1 MATIK
6 VTSPT
11 FAAHQIQAEEG
22 ASLLRTLIDNGYV
35 VPHLCHHEAVSSYGA
50 CRLCLVEVEKRG
62 KRKLTTA
69 CNYPV
74 ADGIRVFLDTDKVVS
89 SRQMVLE
96 LTLANSPTP
105 PALRRLAAEHG
116 VALSDVSFPRD
127 DDNTCI
133 LCGLCTRVCEKVC
146 GGAITTL
153 GRGDQKRVG
162 TPGDLPS
169 ELCIGCAS
177 CAYVCPTGHIQ
188 VQETKMLR
196 TIWQREF
203 RKLACT
209 ACGKT
214 TITEA
219 QRDYLVQHRGYLP
232 DYFELCDEC
241 KRATVVTNFAG
252 VGR

>member
-6 VTSPT
+6 VTRPGRSGRVIE
-11 FAAHQIQAEEG
+11 ADEG
-22 ASLLRTLIDNGYV
+22 ANLLPVLLAHGFE
-35 VPHLCHHEAVSSYGA
+35 VPHLCHHDAVEPYGA

-74 ADGIRVFLDTDKVVS
+74 KDGIRVFLDTEKVV
-89 SRQMVLE
+89 RNRAMVLE

-105 PALRRLAAEHG
+105 RALRTLAAEHG
-116 VALSDVSFPRD
+116 VALTDVRFPRD
-127 DDNTCI
+127 EENTCI
-133 LCGLCTRVCEKVC
+133 LCGLCTRICEKVC

-153 GRGDQKRVG
+153 GRGDKKRVG
-162 TPGDLPS
+162 TPGDAPS
-169 ELCIGCAS
+169 EICIGCAS

-188 VQETKMLR
+188 VQESKLIR
-196 TIWQREF
+196 TIWKREF
-203 RKLACT
+203 RKLQCT
-209 ACGKT
+209 SCGKT

-219 QRDYLVQHRGYLP
+219 QRDYLVQNRGYMP
-232 DYFELCDEC
+232 DYFELCEEC
-241 KRATVVTNFAG
+241 KRTTVVTNFAG